1 MDVPTQI
8 EAPLRAVNPAVR
20 LVRDRHLRR
29 AGRELLDLAARR
41 PANPDTPLRIDRQ
54 FAADLGIFPASV
66 YGGEET
72 ELLLLSEPWDRMIA
86 DASPADILRHYWE
99 RLFAAAVEERCR
111 GAVGEFGAGD
121 RWAKLGPTLAREA
134 EFLLVAEHRVPDGPT
149 PEELYA
155 AFAAEF
161 ARTLFFRPSALA
173 AVFPAADREA
183 VLRVIGADVDAG
195 ALLAATRPAGA
206 SDRRDLPLAHFP
218 PAATKPGERPH
229 RADGYAAAAGRAEAV
244 DNDARAA
251 ILREK
256 AALASHAGAARHY
269 KAARESLTED
279 LVPRLGAV
287 LEWNADTRAAWATAL
302 QSLLLPAALG
312 TWSAGAKA
320 LYDLQKVAI
329 DLERDLFAVDPAS
342 WFLSLG
348 RRPMVRKLTLG
359 RQVILLLHLKRVERH
374 LAHTPLPEANRLALG
389 KLLADEICVVD
400 ASVRGEI
407 GPKML
412 AVFDR
417 VGFVPSNPAEAVARD
432 KVVQELL
439 DLACERGQI
448 RLGHLRD
455 AVARNRLKMRDLAGP
470 VEFFGGDALLRADAE
485 LDRQLDGVYVRGEV
499 YLRAIQRGSALAFGT
514 RTGRALSLFVLGP
527 VIAAFL
533 TVEFAKYVAHELMTL
548 FRFIRSLVRYQD
560 DELVLVEGDDGEV
573 FVEWVSELAH
583 QEKHGITIG
592 PASIV
597 AVGVLSLVVL
607 GLIHSPPFRRA
618 FGAGVKLLWRAVVAV
633 VSLPLTVWRSPSA
646 VAVRRHST
654 YRWVARRL
662 GLAILTAGGAALFLW
677 LFGASGDRV
686 VRFSA
691 FTFAVV
697 ALFVNSWVGRWF
709 TEETEEVLSDTWR
722 RVRVNL
728 LPNLFGWV
736 VWLFRELLAAIDR
749 MLYAVDEWLR
759 FRAGQSKPS
768 LWLKVA
774 VGLVWFPVAYLFRFV
789 IHLFIEPQINP
800 VKHFP
805 VVTVSHKL
813 LLPMVM
819 NDSMKTVPTVMGD
832 AVAAVTGWGVAKANT
847 WAFAIA
853 ACIPGMFGFVAWELL
868 ANWRLYA
875 ANRPRRLG
883 PVPLGHH
890 GETMRGLLR
899 PGFHS
904 GTVPAYFKTLRA
916 AVRHAEQSG
925 EPAAAGKSLDGLH
938 HVEHAVQA
946 FVERELVALLHRA
959 DGWERLTVE
968 TGHAHLGLQSVSA
981 EVVAR
986 EFPNRPAVF
995 TFTHC
1000 DGEVSGAVTEPG
1012 FTTELNADQKAVWDT
1027 AVVGFLAMSAVPIPE
1042 DETAVEWGQWT
1053 AFWAKHASR

>member
-29 AGRELLDLAARR
+29 AERELLDLAARR
-41 PANPDTPLRIDRQ
+41 PANPDTPLRLDRQ

-86 DASPADILRHYWE
+86 DDTPADILRHYWE

-121 RWAKLGPTLAREA
+121 RWVKLGPTLAREA
-134 EFLLVAEHRVPDGPT
+134 EFLLTAEHRVPDGPT

-195 ALLAATRPAGA
+195 ELLNATRPKGA
-206 SDRRDLPLAHFP
+206 SERRDLPLAHFP
-218 PAATKPGERPH
+218 PAATKPRERPH
-229 RADGYAAAAGRAEAV
+229 RADGYAAAADRAAAV

-256 AALASHAGAARHY
+256 AALASHVGAARRY
-269 KAARESLTED
+269 KAARESLAD
-279 LVPRLGAV
+279 HLVPRLGAV
-287 LEWNADTRAAWATAL
+287 LEWNADTSAAWATAL
-302 QSLLLPAALG
+302 QPLLLPAALG

-342 WFLSLG
+342 WFRSLG

-389 KLLADEICVVD
+389 ELLADEIAVID
-400 ASVRGEI
+400 ARVRGEI

-417 VGFVPSNPAEAVARD
+417 VGFVPRNPAEAVARD

-455 AVARNRLKMRDLAGP
+455 AIARNRLKLRDLGGP
-470 VEFFGGDALLRADAE
+470 VEFFGGDVLLRADAE

-514 RTGRALSLFVLGP
+514 RTGRALSLYVLGP

-533 TVEFAKYVAHELMTL
+533 TVEFAKYLAHELMTL

-583 QEKHGITIG
+583 QEKHGIAIG
-592 PASIV
+592 PASLI
-597 AVGVLSLVVL
+597 AVGVLALVVL

-618 FGAGVKLLWRAVVAV
+618 FWGGVKLLGRAVVAV
-633 VSLPLTVWRSPSA
+633 VSLPLTLWRSPSA

-662 GLAILTAGGAALFLW
+662 GLAVLLAGGAALFLW

-691 FTFAVV
+691 FTFALV

-789 IHLFIEPQINP
+789 IHLFVEPQINP

-813 LLPMVM
+813 LLPLIP
-819 NDSMKTVPTVMGD
+819 TLAPTVAD
-832 AVAAVTGWGVAKANT
+832 
-847 WAFAIA
+847 AFAVSYDKAFGLLTVAIG
-853 ACIPGMFGFVAWELL
+853 CIPGLFGFIAWELKE
-868 ANWRLYA
+868 NWRLYA

-916 AVRHAEQSG
+916 AVRHAEQRG
-925 EPAAAGKSLDGLH
+925 EPAAAGKPLDGLH

-968 TGHAHLGLQSVSA
+968 AGHAHLGLQSVSA

-995 TFTHC
+995 TFTHR
-1000 DGEVSGAVTEPG
+1000 DGEISGTVTEPG
-1012 FTTELNADQKAVWDT
+1012 FTTELNAGQKAVWNT
-1027 AVVGFLAMSAVPIPE
+1027 AVVGFLAMAAVPIPE
-1042 DETAVEWGQWT
+1042 EETAVEWEQWT
-1053 AFWAKHASR
+1053 AFWAKHASRWSTTARC